1 MIRKS
6 IAIAVAAAALAASSI
21 PAYATA
27 PSVHERAVEAAQKGP
42 EALRRFI
49 ERTRMIYALNFH
61 DYYRAE

>member
-6 IAIAVAAAALAASSI
+6 IAIAVAAAALAASSV
-21 PAYATA
+21 PAYAA

-49 ERTRMIYALNFH
+49 ERTRMIYALNFN